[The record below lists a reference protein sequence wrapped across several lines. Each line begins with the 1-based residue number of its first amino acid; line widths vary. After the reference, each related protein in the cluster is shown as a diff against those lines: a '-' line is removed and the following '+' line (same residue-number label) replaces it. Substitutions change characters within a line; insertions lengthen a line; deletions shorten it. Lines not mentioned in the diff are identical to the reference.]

1 MRIGVVGSGIS
12 GLGAAYLLSR
22 AHEVTLFERDDRLGG
37 HTHTVSHAT
46 PDGSLALDTGF
57 IVHNTRTYPLLVR
70 LLNELGVSTKDS
82 RMSFSVRCDRCGIE
96 YCGTRLHR
104 QPRVL
109 ASRRHRRLLVDV
121 ARFLKRA
128 PATLRD
134 IDERETLADYI
145 SRERYSPAFRDHYL
159 VPLVAAVWSKGAGSA
174 LDMPARYVLQFMDN
188 HAMLGF
194 RRLMW
199 RTVEGGSREYVRAIV
214 KRLGTSVRVRTPVTA
229 IERHPYGVSLRL
241 ANGERHDLDA
251 VVIATHADQA
261 LALLADASDD
271 ERRLLSAFRYTS
283 SETVLHTDASLLP
296 SPAARASWNFHTRD
310 CQGPI
315 DRPTI
320 TYYLNSLQGLDGPVD
335 YCVSLNQTSSIDPER
350 VIRTMTYEHPVY
362 TVAAERAQRELPR
375 LNGPRH
381 TAFAGAYHGYGFHE
395 DGLAAAVRAAAAFGV
410 NW

>member
-1 MRIGVVGSGIS
+1 VVGSGIS

-22 AHEVTLFERDDRLGG
+22 VHDVTLFERDDRLGG

-46 PDGSLALDTGF
+46 PDGPLALDTGF

-70 LLNELGVSTKDS
+70 LLDELGVKTRDS
-82 RMSFSVRCDRCGIE
+82 RMSFSVKCDRCGIE
-96 YCGTRLHR
+96 YCGTGLHR
-104 QPRVL
+104 QPRIFTSL
-109 ASRRHRRLLVDV
+109 RHQRLLFDV
-121 ARFLKRA
+121 ARFLRRA
-128 PATLRD
+128 PGTLHHV
-134 IDERETLADYI
+134 DERVTLADYLAT
-145 SRERYSPAFRDHYL
+145 ERYSPAFRDHYL

-174 LDMPARYVLQFMDN
+174 LEMPARYVLQFMDN

-214 KRLGTSVRVRTPVTA
+214 KHLGMSVRVRTPVTA
-229 IERHPYGVSLRL
+229 VERHPHGAYLRL
-241 ANGERHDLDA
+241 ANGERHDVDA
-251 VVIATHADQA
+251 VVVATHADQA
-261 LALLADASDD
+261 LALLADPSED
-271 ERRLLSAFRYTS
+271 ERRLLGAFSYTS
-283 SETVLHTDASLLP
+283 SETVLHTDSRLLP

-310 CQGPI
+310 CQWPA

-335 YCVSLNQTSSIDPER
+335 YCVSLNQTSNIDPDR

-362 TVAAERAQRELPR
+362 TVEAEQAQRELPQ
-375 LNGPRH
+375 LNGRRH